1 MLKTWKDFLVE
12 EEGMGTVEMIL
23 IIVDIR
29 GKPKLCKYC
38 LMQMAFR

>member
-1 MLKTWKDFLVE
+1 MKGLKQFFKE
-12 EEGMGTVEMIL
+12 EDGMGTVEMIL

-29 GKPKLCKYC
+29 GIPKLCKYC

>member
-1 MLKTWKDFLVE
+1 MKRMGKTNNR
-12 EEGMGTVEMIL
+12 GMGTVEIIL